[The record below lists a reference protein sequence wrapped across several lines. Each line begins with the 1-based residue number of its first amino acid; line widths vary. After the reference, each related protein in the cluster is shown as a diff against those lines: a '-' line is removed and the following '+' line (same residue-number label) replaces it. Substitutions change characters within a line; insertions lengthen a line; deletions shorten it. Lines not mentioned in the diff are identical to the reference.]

1 MLFMIIETFKD
12 RDGEAIYQRFA
23 EKGRGAPEGL
33 TYHGSWIE
41 ADFNRCFQLMET
53 DDVALIQQWVL
64 NWRDLV
70 EFEIIPVLP
79 STEVRDWI
87 NPLLEAKAAQRDP

>member
-12 RDGEAIYQRFA
+12 RDGEAIYTRLA

-33 TYHGSWIE
+33 TYHASWIE
-41 ADFNRCFQLMET
+41 ADMGRCFQVMET
-53 DDVALIQQWVL
+53 DDLALLQQWVL

-79 STEVRDWI
+79 SAEVRKWI
-87 NPLLEAKAAQRDP
+87 EPRLSTKEP